1 MLRVF
6 YLEDSCLTLAMSTK
20 LDKKDKMEKIKRNS
34 KIIMISNKQKLGRE
48 KNQMRFCSYL

>member
-1 MLRVF
+1 
-6 YLEDSCLTLAMSTK
+6 MSTK